1 MSEPVRILQ
10 VFGCL
15 DRGGAENM
23 IMSVY
28 RNIDRSEMQF
38 DFVVHLDRE
47 GDFDSEVKAMGGR
60 IFCAPKYSGLNHFEY
75 KKWWD
80 SFFKNHPEYKILHSH
95 VRSTAS
101 IYTKLAKKYGIKTI
115 VHSHNA
121 QSGKGL
127 SAKAKDFLQNN
138 ITDYADVCLACSALA
153 GDWLFKG
160 HEYTLMPNTIDV
172 KKFSYNTQKREELR
186 KSLGCENS
194 FLIGHV
200 GRFHAQKNHR
210 FLMDIFSEVLKI
222 KPDAKLLMVGD
233 NIGSSGIPKSELE
246 AYAKEKGIYDSC
258 IFAGNV
264 SNVSDYLSAFD
275 VFVFPSIHEGLPVTL
290 IEAQAACLP
299 CIVSSNVSKECAV
312 TDLVE
317 FESIDKPAS
326 VWAQEIIKKDGFR
339 RYDMSRQ
346 MYDAGY
352 DVKAGAKM
360 LTDIYSDLLNSR

>member
-101 IYTKLAKKYGIKTI
+101 IYTKIAKKYGVKTI
-115 VHSHNA
+115 VHSHSTVV
-121 QSGKGL
+121 SGKGL
-127 SAKAKDFLQNN
+127 SASVKSFLQRN
-138 ITDYADVCLACSALA
+138 ITDNADVCLACSLQA
-153 GDWLFKG
+153 GKWLFKNRDFII
-160 HEYTLMPNTIDV
+160 YPNTIDSE
-172 KKFSYNTQKREELR
+172 KFIFDRQKREKLR
-186 KSLGCENS
+186 LQLGIDENT
-194 FLIGHV
+194 LTVGHV
-200 GRFHAQKNHR
+200 GRYHPLKNHR

-222 KPDAKLLMVGD
+222 KTDSKLLMVGD
-233 NIGSSGIPKSELE
+233 NIGSGGIPKSELE
-246 AYAKEKGIYDSC
+246 AYAKEKGIYDNC

-312 TDLVE
+312 TDLVG

-346 MYDAGY
+346 MYDAGC

-360 LTDIYSDLLNSR
+360 LTDIYYSLLG

>member
-28 RNIDRSEMQF
+28 RNIDRSKMQF

-47 GDFDSEVKAMGGR
+47 GDFDSEVISMGGK
-60 IFCAPKYSGLNHFEY
+60 IFHAPKYNGANHFEY

-80 SFFKNHPEYKILHSH
+80 SFFKSHPEYKILHSH

-101 IYTKLAKKYGIKTI
+101 IYTKIAKKYGIKTI

-127 SAKAKDFLQNN
+127 SARAKDFFQKN
-138 ITDYADVCLACSALA
+138 ITDYADVCLACSDLA
-153 GDWLFKG
+153 GKWLFKG
-160 HEYTLMPNTIDV
+160 HEYKLLPNTIDV
-172 KKFSYNTQKREELR
+172 KKFSYNNQKRDELR

-194 FLIGHV
+194 FLVGHV
-200 GRFHAQKNHR
+200 GRFHAQKNHK
-210 FLMDIFSEVLKI
+210 FLMDIFSEVLKLN
-222 KPDAKLLMVGD
+222 PDSRLVMVGD
-233 NIGSSGIPKSELE
+233 NIGSNGIPKEELE
-246 AYAKEKGIYDSC
+246 SYAKEKGIYDYC

-275 VFVFPSIHEGLPVTL
+275 VFAFPSIHEGLPVTL

-317 FESIDKPAS
+317 FESLDKPAEM
-326 VWAQEIIKKDGFR
+326 WAQEIIGKDGFQR
-339 RYDMSRQ
+339 HDMSRQ

-360 LTDIYSDLLNSR
+360 LTDIYYGLLN